1 MGLFSGD
8 WALALQTVGMVVV
21 LPVAL
26 GLCWDASKRGMA
38 HRWLWIAA
46 WAVTTLA
53 ISLLVGVVV
62 VAIYLVR
69 RPPRQ
74 AARRSRAT

>member
-1 MGLFSGD
+1 MGLFGGD

-26 GLCWDASKRGMA
+26 WLCWDASKRGLA
-38 HRWLWIAA
+38 HRWLWVAA

-62 VAIYLVR
+62 VAIYLAR

>member
-1 MGLFSGD
+1 
-8 WALALQTVGMVVV
+8 MVVV

-26 GLCWDASKRGMA
+26 WLSWDASQRGMA
-38 HRWLWIAA
+38 HRWLWVAA

-53 ISLLVGVVV
+53 ISLLVSVVV

-69 RPPRQ
+69 RPPPQ
-74 AARRSRAT
+74 AARRPRAT

>member
-1 MGLFSGD
+1 MGLFGGD

-26 GLCWDASKRGMA
+26 WLCWDASKRGMA
-38 HRWLWIAA
+38 HRWLWVAA

-62 VAIYLVR
+62 VAIYLAR

-74 AARRSRAT
+74 TARRSRAT